1 MSRKHVVS
9 KFDMMSGLS
18 ATTTQTSVKTNV
30 EQLDSAS
37 IHIKFSAPNTGTLV
51 VEARNGVY
59 PEHESELN
67 WYELA
72 FGAPL
77 SLASETEAQI
87 LLKEMPFSEIRVK
100 WVPSSGAG
108 TMNAYLSMKVYGA

>member
-9 KFDMMSGLS
+9 KFDMMNGLS
-18 ATTTQTSVKTNV
+18 ASSNQTSVKTNV

-37 IHIKFSAPNTGTLV
+37 IHIKFSAPNTGVFV
-51 VEARNGVY
+51 VQARNGVY

-67 WYELA
+67 WYELP

-77 SLASETEAQI
+77 AVTAESEVQI
-87 LLKEMPFSEIRVK
+87 VLKEMPFSEIRVK
-100 WVPSSGAG
+100 WLPTAGAG